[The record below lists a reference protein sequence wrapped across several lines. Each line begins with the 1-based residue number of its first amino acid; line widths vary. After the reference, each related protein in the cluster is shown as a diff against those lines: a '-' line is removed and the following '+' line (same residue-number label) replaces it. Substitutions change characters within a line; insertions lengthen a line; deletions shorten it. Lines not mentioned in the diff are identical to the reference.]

1 MPFDLNINFAGLCG
15 FAFNKPVK
23 GGPPPT
29 EATIVMPNLLLGEL
43 LSGPGIQ
50 TDFRAEHFP
59 QLIYPLAAATADSP
73 PPALQR
79 PETGMGLMF
88 LYEEDVRILPD
99 GRLKAAASMNMDNRP
114 PTNLAKPTAP
124 EQESLF
130 WLTAL
135 TDAFPTSNGK
145 VDPSLLLALPSSTGP
160 IIAKLTITEGRL
172 RTAAISNF
180 ACTFEGPASS

>member
-99 GRLKAAASMNMDNRP
+99 GRLQAAASMNMDNRP
-114 PTNLAKPTAP
+114 PTNLAKPTPP

-130 WLTAL
+130 LLTAL
-135 TDAFPTSNGK
+135 TDAFPTSNRNTH
-145 VDPSLLLALPSSTGP
+145 PTPFPPLPP
-160 IIAKLTITEGRL
+160 P
-172 RTAAISNF
+172 
-180 ACTFEGPASS
+180 PAPLI